1 MVRDVVI
8 DYSGASSE
16 LAAELRRRRRGL
28 LHKQD
33 QHMLAGLVLP
43 FLAEGVIYRVPSAVP
58 CE

>member
-16 LAAELRRRRRGL
+16 LAAELRRRRGL

-33 QHMLAGLVLP
+33 QHMLAGLVFP